1 MENDFSK
8 NKFQVLLNLA
18 GNLALNESAES
29 LTQYWAKNKA
39 TVQKRLGIRFNLSGE
54 AQVQGSEI
62 VESTAEVGAAV
73 EQNQEDIAQS
83 MMTV

>member
-62 VESTAEVGAAV
+62 VESTVEVGAAV
-73 EQNQEDIAQS
+73 EQNQEDIA
-83 MMTV
+83 

>member
-1 MENDFSK
+1 MENDFSR

-54 AQVQGSEI
+54 AQVAGE
-62 VESTAEVGAAV
+62 TAESSVR
-73 EQNQEDIAQS
+73 EDLAES
-83 MMTV
+83 MVTVQQ